1 MNRAAVY
8 LPVALGV
15 KWKFADRWQLQ
26 MAWQHNVYVDINGDG
41 LEGIEEFD
49 NTYDMN
55 GANIM
60 NNDVTSTL
68 TVGLV
73 YEFFREKKSCVICTY
88 DL

>member
-1 MNRAAVY
+1 
-8 LPVALGV
+8 
-15 KWKFADRWQLQ
+15 
-26 MAWQHNVYVDINGDG
+26 
-41 LEGIEEFD
+41 
-49 NTYDMN
+49 MN